1 MTWEFSPE
9 LHTWWRLSCPVGH
22 GSCSVGEKAT
32 LLRWW
37 KLHRGWLD
45 AALPPPPLLLQTS
58 TPAESVRLLNSS
70 GPSQR

>member
-22 GSCSVGEKAT
+22 GSWSVGEKAT

-45 AALPPPPLLLQTS
+45 AALPPPPLLQTS

>member
-32 LLRWW
+32 PLRWW

-45 AALPPPPLLLQTS
+45 AATTTDIYISRLSKT
-58 TPAESVRLLNSS
+58 AEL
-70 GPSQR
+70 